1 MRISRSF
8 RVAALLV
15 AVSGAC
21 ATAGILE
28 PIAGCLS
35 LLLVVLFT
43 RFLGR
48 GFGRLGAGFASFGI
62 AGVTLGAHHPAL
74 GSSSIIR
81 SGIAILAVWIC
92 AELVSQRSRRPSSTS
107 TLKDETGAEDYQCIR
122 ERENQLNWLTETVPG
137 LLWCADSRGRIEY
150 VNRRA
155 EEYTGRWRHELRKNG
170 WFDLL
175 HPEDETATRRAWR
188 RSLKTG
194 AAYDSVHRFR
204 ALDGTYRWFQCKATA
219 MRNANGKIVKW
230 YGLSLDIDEPK
241 RAEDRLRKTQVK
253 LARATKIATVA
264 ELSASIAHELNQPL
278 TSVVAN
284 AQACRRWLAA
294 SPPNL
299 AEAKTSLDSLIRDA
313 RSADQTMQ
321 SIRALFKRQTFQ
333 QRERN
338 VKDMVLEAVRLLRE
352 DENKRNVDISLDFP
366 DGLPTVFVDQI
377 QIQQVLIN
385 LIVNGIEAT
394 ENTGRLPKIL
404 ITACPQDER
413 SVLLEVVDNGSG
425 IPEAESIF
433 DAFVTTKAKGMGIG
447 LAVSRSIVEAHEG
460 RLSASNNP
468 SFGATFSVV
477 LPVTPLASSQ
487 QAVGA

>member
-74 GSSSIIR
+74 GSSSIIH

-188 RSLKTG
+188 RSRKTG

>member
-1 MRISRSF
+1 M
-8 RVAALLV
+8 L
-15 AVSGAC
+15 
-21 ATAGILE
+21 
-28 PIAGCLS
+28 
-35 LLLVVLFT
+35 
-43 RFLGR
+43 
-48 GFGRLGAGFASFGI
+48 RL
-62 AGVTLGAHHPAL
+62 AGV
-74 GSSSIIR
+74 GS
-81 SGIAILAVWIC
+81 
-92 AELVSQRSRRPSSTS
+92 
-107 TLKDETGAEDYQCIR
+107 
-122 ERENQLNWLTETVPG
+122 
-137 LLWCADSRGRIEY
+137 
-150 VNRRA
+150 
-155 EEYTGRWRHELRKNG
+155 
-170 WFDLL
+170 
-175 HPEDETATRRAWR
+175 
-188 RSLKTG
+188 
-194 AAYDSVHRFR
+194 
-204 ALDGTYRWFQCKATA
+204 
-219 MRNANGKIVKW
+219 
-230 YGLSLDIDEPK
+230 
-241 RAEDRLRKTQVK
+241 
-253 LARATKIATVA
+253 
-264 ELSASIAHELNQPL
+264 PL
-278 TSVVAN
+278 PR
-284 AQACRRWLAA
+284 Q
-294 SPPNL
+294 NL

-338 VKDMVLEAVRLLRE
+338 VRDLVLEAVRLLRE
-352 DENKRNVDISLDFP
+352 DENKRNVDISLNFP

-404 ITACPQDER
+404 ITACPQDAR

-477 LPVTPLASSQ
+477 LPVSPFASSQ